1 MLTTTNFFKFKT
13 GNNFFAT
20 IAFSAILM
28 LLAACTREPVEPTPL
43 NPELPPIEYTPE
55 VNDPVTNDFTMVKAC
70 IGKSLNEAVAII
82 MGGVVYLKF
91 TRGAAF
97 R

>member
-55 VNDPVTNDFTMVKAC
+55 VNDPVTNDLWMATPG
-70 IGKSLNEAVAII
+70 ISNPL
-82 MGGVVYLKF
+82 
-91 TRGAAF
+91 TS
-97 R
+97 